1 MHVPSDGFGGVSPE
15 RKAAELLSTFFTF
28 AAARIVLAQL
38 EGDGRGALGSFA
50 GAGHANLTAYMLAH
64 PLRGD
69 PDAWLA
75 GLLAEEEMLAVRIM
89 EVRAAYAKTD
99 FEWPQLQRLAGEGL
113 EAANG
118 RAMRAH
124 AERRFGPGLA
134 REGAEGGDADA
145 TAQ

>member
-75 GLLAEEEMLAVRIM
+75 GLLVEEEMLAVRVI
-89 EVRAAYAKTD
+89 EVRAAYAETD

-118 RAMRAH
+118 RVMRAH

-134 REGAEGGDADA
+134 REGGEGGAA
-145 TAQ
+145 GAAAQ